1 MICFSGSWVNFSWY
15 NNGTLSKD
23 PIGNQRST
31 RAKMMPCLRME
42 TLKNHLTCHRSRKTF
57 PQTSLA
63 ARSEYRRLYSQT
75 TICSSG
81 KRKLIPQNPGHKPR
95 HVYRSIHMFLIIF
108 TITIVTFFK
117 WWAKRKRSYQ
127 YKNRLI
133 KAIRWL
139 YLITM
144 FLFIHFLKT
153 ILTITALHEEIK
165 S

>member
-15 NNGTLSKD
+15 NNGTLSKN
-23 PIGNQRST
+23 PIGNQTST
-31 RAKMMPCLRME
+31 RAKMIPCLRME
-42 TLKNHLTCHRSRKTF
+42 TLKNHLPYRRSRKTF

-63 ARSEYRRLYSQT
+63 ARSEYRRLCSQT
-75 TICSSG
+75 AICSNG
-81 KRKLIPQNPGHKPR
+81 KRKLIPQNPGYKPR
-95 HVYRSIHMFLIIF
+95 HGYRFTYMFLSSQSRLLIL
-108 TITIVTFFK
+108 K
-117 WWAKRKRSYQ
+117 WWVKRKRGGYQ